1 MIMKTFIKNFC
12 NKYFVVT
19 SKQNVD
25 YKRKNH
31 DFSFHDMIIIDAYF
45 DILIIAEEIRQKGN
59 GYQYP
64 SQYMASLV
72 ELAKSYNCE
81 VIEYESDNTFYFPA
95 FNSIEDATR
104 FKAVIDAAILLNE
117 LKG

>member
-1 MIMKTFIKNFC
+1 
-12 NKYFVVT
+12 
-19 SKQNVD
+19 
-25 YKRKNH
+25 
-31 DFSFHDMIIIDAYF
+31 
-45 DILIIAEEIRQKGN
+45 
-59 GYQYP
+59 
-64 SQYMASLV
+64 MASLV